1 MADLEVGDSIQQVQ
15 RHVGDLPGVFL
26 SVPAREA
33 AYTHVGIT
41 NSLHLTGGKEIITIL
56 KIIHFCSYSGV
67 FSIDNYF
74 FAEHLFLL
82 FHYYKQ
88 IMDRTNR
95 YFKKS
100 YKSGFMVVTCAYSYL
115 IHVMSSDDFI
125 KSCIK
130 II

>member
-1 MADLEVGDSIQQVQ
+1 MADLEVGDSIQQIQ

-88 IMDRTNR
+88 IMDRTNT
-95 YFKKS
+95 
-100 YKSGFMVVTCAYSYL
+100 YKSGFMAVTCAYSYL